1 MILIPGVVCCTDF
14 ARDTSLRQEPAHNL
28 PIQQIV
34 KISPRRSASAQP
46 LRHNWLV
53 SSILTIG
60 LLTGCTTPNKQP
72 PDAATPTASE
82 TPATTTVASTDSSVK
97 VVVTNTVLCDLTKQ
111 IAAST
116 VNVVCLLVPGSD
128 PHVYKLTPA
137 ARQSI
142 EDAKLVLY
150 GGYDFE
156 PELIKAIK
164 ATSNPAPKIAVH
176 EVAVPQPQKFE
187 EDGKSTTDPHIWHNA
202 QNGIKMAETIAA
214 NLEKLVPAQAATYK
228 QNTQK
233 LTAEIGQLDTWIKS
247 KIGTIPAAKKVLFTT
262 HDALGYYSKAYGIPV
277 NALEGLSTEEKPN
290 AARAKELVIKIKK
303 VQVPTI
309 FAELTLNPKLIN
321 TIAQE
326 AKVKVSEQEIYADG
340 LGEVSSPGGT
350 YQKMM
355 VSNTKA
361 IVEGLGGKFTPF
373 AAN

>member
-1 MILIPGVVCCTDF
+1 
-14 ARDTSLRQEPAHNL
+14 
-28 PIQQIV
+28 V
-34 KISPRRSASAQP
+34 KISPRRSDSNQP

-53 SSILTIG
+53 SSILTLG
-60 LLTGCTTPNKQP
+60 LLTGCTTSKQP
-72 PDAATPTASE
+72 TDTASPTASE
-82 TPATTTVASTDSSVK
+82 TPAATTAASTDSSPK

-116 VNVVCLLVPGSD
+116 VNVVCLLAPGSD
-128 PHVYKLTPA
+128 PHVYKLTPE

-176 EVAVPQPQKFE
+176 ELAVPQPQKFE
-187 EDGKSTTDPHIWHNA
+187 EDGKSTTDPHVWHNA
-202 QNGIKMAETIAA
+202 QNGIKIAETIEA

-247 KIGTIPAAKKVLFTT
+247 EIGTIPAAKKVLFTT

-277 NALEGLSTEEKPN
+277 DALEGLSTEEKPN
-290 AARAKELVIKIKK
+290 AARAKELVGKIKK
-303 VQVPTI
+303 AQVPTI
-309 FAELTLNPKLIN
+309 FAELTLNPKLIT

-350 YQKMM
+350 YQKML

-361 IVEGLGGKFTPF
+361 IVEGLGGKYTPF
-373 AAN
+373 VTK

>member
-1 MILIPGVVCCTDF
+1 
-14 ARDTSLRQEPAHNL
+14 
-28 PIQQIV
+28 V
-34 KISPRRSASAQP
+34 KISPRRLDSNQP

-53 SSILTIG
+53 SSLLTLG

-72 PDAATPTASE
+72 TDAASPTASE
-82 TPATTTVASTDSSVK
+82 TPAATTAANTDSSPK

-116 VNVVCLLVPGSD
+116 VNVVCLLAPGSD

-176 EVAVPQPQKFE
+176 EVAVPQPQQFE
-187 EDGKSTTDPHIWHNA
+187 EDGKSTTDPHVWHNA
-202 QNGIKMAETIAA
+202 QNGIKIAETIEAS
-214 NLEKLVPAQAATYK
+214 LEKLVPVQAATYK

-233 LTAEIGQLDTWIKS
+233 LTTEVGQLDTWIKS
-247 KIGTIPAAKKVLFTT
+247 QIGTIPVAKKVLFTT

-277 NALEGLSTEEKPN
+277 DALEGLSSEEKPN
-290 AARAKELVIKIKK
+290 AARAKELVGKIRKA
-303 VQVPTI
+303 QVPTI

-326 AKVKVSEQEIYADG
+326 AKVKVAEQELYVDG

-350 YQKMM
+350 YQKML
-355 VSNTKA
+355 VSNTKT
-361 IVEGLGGKFTPF
+361 IVEGLGGKFITF
-373 AAN
+373 AAK